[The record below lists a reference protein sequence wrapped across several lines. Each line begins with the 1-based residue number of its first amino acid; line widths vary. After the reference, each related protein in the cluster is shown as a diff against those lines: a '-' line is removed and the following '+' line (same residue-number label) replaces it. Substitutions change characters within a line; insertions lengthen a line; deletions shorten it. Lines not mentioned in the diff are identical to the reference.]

1 MGHLRE
7 NSDRLIEELS
17 ARQADLSV
25 LVATGPHEDPL
36 QTRTPREVAV
46 YVRLASR
53 CLRVASGTAVQVYR
67 EAMSDNRALADPS
80 WVPLACTLPTVEQPS
95 RLAEFDAVF
104 ATAVRTVE
112 RVDESRIRLDLR
124 PDPAVAARVA
134 DLLVRETDCCSFFT
148 FTLTATDGTLLLEVA
163 VPPAHVEVLDAI
175 ADGVAAGRGA

>member
-1 MGHLRE
+1 MGTTGVH
-7 NSDRLIEELS
+7 S
-17 ARQADLSV
+17 ADGGAA
-25 LVATGPHEDPL
+25 VAAG
-36 QTRTPREVAV
+36 R
-46 YVRLASR
+46 VRCGVR
-53 CLRVASGTAVQVYR
+53 YR
-67 EAMSDNRALADPS
+67 GAA
-80 WVPLACTLPTVEQPS
+80 
-95 RLAEFDAVF
+95 
-104 ATAVRTVE
+104 VE

>member
-1 MGHLRE
+1 
-7 NSDRLIEELS
+7 
-17 ARQADLSV
+17 
-25 LVATGPHEDPL
+25 
-36 QTRTPREVAV
+36 
-46 YVRLASR
+46 
-53 CLRVASGTAVQVYR
+53 
-67 EAMSDNRALADPS
+67 MSDNRALADSS

>member
-1 MGHLRE
+1 M
-7 NSDRLIEELS
+7 
-17 ARQADLSV
+17 
-25 LVATGPHEDPL
+25 
-36 QTRTPREVAV
+36 
-46 YVRLASR
+46 RLASR
-53 CLRVASGTAVQVYR
+53 CLRVASGTSVQVYH
-67 EAMSDNRALADPS
+67 EALSDNRALADPS

-95 RLAEFDAVF
+95 RLAEFGAVS

-175 ADGVAAGRGA
+175 ADGVAAGRSA